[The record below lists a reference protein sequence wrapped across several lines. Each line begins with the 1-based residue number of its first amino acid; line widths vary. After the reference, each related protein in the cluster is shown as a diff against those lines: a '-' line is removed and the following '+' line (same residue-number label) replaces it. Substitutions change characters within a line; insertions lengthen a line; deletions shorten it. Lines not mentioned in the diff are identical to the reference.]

1 MMNYLLATAVSTSV
15 RIGNTSV
22 DLTSSTSV
30 QNLIDNAMSS
40 IHIFSL
46 SISLCILLYAV
57 TRNYAQFGDHIGV
70 RFIAGL
76 LVTIVMI
83 FAFPKI
89 CDAIQNA
96 TEDYSAGTSETI
108 ENMFCWLTEQK
119 PNAGNNGNGEEM
131 SIAKK
136 IAHLPESIL
145 HSIQAAMCNIFYING
160 LWIGKSIRDIV
171 YFIFKCLYNGA
182 LCLTP
187 IFFGALMIPE
197 VRQTGVNFITSC
209 IGLALMP
216 LCFLFGDLCNIWLA
230 EHMWNMLGL
239 GQSGT
244 FWTLARTGAA
254 LASPIGSFLGC
265 IAFGILYALLAAVVY
280 IVLPFLYMKLFKAG
294 SPGSPA
300 GLIASA
306 IGKAVHTAV
315 IGGAVLATGGAAAPA
330 AAGGSA
336 GGNTAAQTA
345 VKAAKGAG
353 ESASDGVSK
362 TGQEI
367 DKNAETPQNS
377 K

>member
-40 IHIFSL
+40 IHVFSL

-89 CDAIQNA
+89 CDAVQNA

-294 SPGSPA
+294 AAGSPV
-300 GLIASA
+300 GFIATA

-315 IGGAVLATGGAAAPA
+315 LTVATVATAGAAGAEA
-330 AAGGSA
+330 KGASDAKAAQSASRSAKSSGGSDSDSLSAAGG
-336 GGNTAAQTA
+336 
-345 VKAAKGAG
+345 
-353 ESASDGVSK
+353 
-362 TGQEI
+362 EI
-367 DKNAETPQNS
+367 DGNME
-377 K
+377 